1 MTTTTKGL
9 TGINTLLGIWL
20 FLSPFLFATG
30 VAGAWNLYIVGAA
43 IAIIAGFNW
52 AAATRGREASAGA
65 SGVNAVL
72 GLWVAISPFVF
83 AYSVAM
89 SWNVVIVGL
98 LVLAFAGY
106 AAYEASRRPTAR
118 HV

>member
-1 MTTTTKGL
+1 MTATTKGL

-20 FLSPFLFATG
+20 VISPFIFATG
-30 VAGAWNLYIVGAA
+30 LAGAWNLYIVGAA
-43 IAIIAGFNW
+43 IAIIAAFNW
-52 AAATRGREASAGA
+52 VRTNQGREALAGA

-106 AAYEASRRPTAR
+106 AAYEASRAPAPRR
-118 HV
+118 V